1 MCVCTTLLSVV
12 STSRAFL
19 YIMRG
24 KVAAC
29 ISAERLEHAFSMLR
43 DPVIEQEQENQPSR
57 NEKLASQGSASTEP
71 ADAILCSKLKRP
83 AVLGIAYM
91 WVNKNHRRLQL
102 ASRLMDVV
110 RSKFVFGYAVALK
123 ECAFCQP
130 TRLGLLFA
138 RKYVGSADVL
148 VY

>member
-1 MCVCTTLLSVV
+1 MRVCTTLLSVV

-29 ISAERLEHAFSMLR
+29 ISAERLEHAFSILWDR
-43 DPVIEQEQENQPSR
+43 VNEQENQPSSR
-57 NEKLASQGSASTEP
+57 NEELASQDSTSTEP